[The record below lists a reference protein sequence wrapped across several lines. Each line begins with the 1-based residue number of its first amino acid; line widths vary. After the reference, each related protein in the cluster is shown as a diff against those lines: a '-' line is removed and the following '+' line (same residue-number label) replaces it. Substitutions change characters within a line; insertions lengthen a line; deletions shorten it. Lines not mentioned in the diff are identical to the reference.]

1 MKSLRFLIGAIGTLS
16 LVSGGLLA
24 QDKVLQGGLV
34 RASKVTGMDVRS
46 AANENLGDIQD
57 VVLDRD
63 SGTIAYAVVSF
74 GGFLN
79 MGDKLFAVPWEALK
93 PTADRGAF
101 VLDVSKERL
110 EKAPGFDKN
119 NWPDMVDPRWS
130 TEIRTFYGTVAVD
143 ARNAGPANGR
153 GESVKRED
161 GTTDGQQVVAVEN
174 GNGKLEGENRTI
186 LVHTGTVKTF
196 RRLDPAQVVIATD
209 RGEVQAELGPMSF
222 IDRERLTFD
231 PNANVTLKGYD
242 QMQNGRH
249 TFVVTEVTKDGR
261 AVRLRRDDLTPVWTD
276 ATVVQKTTD
285 APSAI
290 HDVTGTVTYVESG
303 TCGESAQ
310 GRQVNLRTTD
320 GERIIGLA
328 PGTYLDSQH
337 WQLRANDTITVRGY
351 DYGQAG
357 RRIFVATEVRKGNE
371 TWKLRRDD
379 GTPLWR

>member
-1 MKSLRFLIGAIGTLS
+1 MTN
-16 LVSGGLLA
+16 LVSQRPTCA
-24 QDKVLQGGLV
+24 
-34 RASKVTGMDVRS
+34 
-46 AANENLGDIQD
+46 
-57 VVLDRD
+57 DRD
-63 SGTIAYAVVSF
+63 LPRHPATSGRGAA
-74 GGFLN
+74 
-79 MGDKLFAVPWEALK
+79 
-93 PTADRGAF
+93 TADRAAF
-101 VLDVSKERL
+101 VLDVPKERL

-119 NWPDMVDPRWS
+119 KWPDMVDPQFA

-143 ARNAGPANGR
+143 ASDVSPANGR
-153 GESVKRED
+153 GESAKRED
-161 GTTDGQQVVAVEN
+161 GMTDGQKVVAVEN
-174 GNGKLEGENRTI
+174 GNVKREGANRMI
-186 LVHTGTVKTF
+186 VVHAGTVKTF
-196 RRLDPAQVVIATD
+196 QRLDPAQVVITTD

-242 QMQNGRH
+242 RMQNGRK

-276 ATVVQKTTD
+276 TTVVQPGTD

-303 TCGESAQ
+303 TCGESPQ

-328 PGTYLDSQH
+328 PGTYLDSQR
-337 WQLRANDTITVRGY
+337 WSLSTNDTITVRGY
-351 DYGQAG
+351 DYGQNG
-357 RRIFVATEVRKGNE
+357 RRIFVATEVRKGND